1 MQTRRMFYDEEGDIL
16 YLNFSDESADGSL
29 TIVKDMILLRF
40 SREEKRAISLT
51 FLAFSCLLPS
61 ADNTAPSFRLDRLAD
76 FPEHIRRTVWDIIS
90 HPPVS
95 HYLSITPGATEAD
108 AQISLIPQPAL
119 TGLLARLSTMPQP
132 APSPPLQ
139 TPPAHRGRPPAPY
152 LPHRTHP
159 AAVPAPTGP
168 APPAG

>member
-1 MQTRRMFYDEEGDIL
+1 MQARRMFYDEEGDIL
-16 YLNFSDESADGSL
+16 YLNFSDEAADGSL

-40 SREEKRAISLT
+40 SREEKRAVGLT

-61 ADNTAPSFRLDRLAD
+61 ADGTVPSFHLDRLAN

-95 HYLSITPGATEAD
+95 HYLSIAPGASEAD

-119 TGLLARLSTMPQP
+119 TGLLAGLSTTPQP
-132 APSPPLQ
+132 APSPPSRIRPSHPL
-139 TPPAHRGRPPAPY
+139 HPPAPY
-152 LPHRTHP
+152 
-159 AAVPAPTGP
+159 
-168 APPAG
+168 PPR